1 MMNGMSDGTGMMCS
15 GGMMWG
21 MGLFG
26 LAVLVV
32 LVLAGA
38 ALVKYLFFDGRTK
51 RSSANLGSTATD
63 RAPDLPNLTGSGN
76 GDDGSSPQSSKGPRS

>member
-1 MMNGMSDGTGMMCS
+1 MMNGMMDGNGMM
-15 GGMMWG
+15 GGEMMWG

-38 ALVKYLFFDGRTK
+38 ALVKYLFFDGRTR
-51 RSSANLGSTATD
+51 RSAENQGSTATG
-63 RAPDLPNLTGSGN
+63 RSPDLPNLTGPRN
-76 GDDGSSPQSSKGPRS
+76 GDGGSTQQSSKEPRS